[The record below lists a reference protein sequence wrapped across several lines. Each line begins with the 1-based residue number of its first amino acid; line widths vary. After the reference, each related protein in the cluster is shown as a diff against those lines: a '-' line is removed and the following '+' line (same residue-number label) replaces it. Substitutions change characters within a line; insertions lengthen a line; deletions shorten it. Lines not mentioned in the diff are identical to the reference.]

1 MVFALLDLHHLVP
14 VGVAAVLLAGTA
26 RLVDVGRDLL
36 VRGALAGLGSG
47 TVAYGLRQ
55 FLRAVG
61 GGYCCCNHAVLATV
75 GLLVAAAGWAVLL
88 VAIDGRVLD
97 LA

>member
-1 MVFALLDLHHLVP
+1 MVFALLDLQNLVP
-14 VGVAAVLLAGTA
+14 LAIAGVLLAGTA
-26 RLVDVGRDLL
+26 RLVDVGRDLM

-61 GGYCCCNHAVLATV
+61 GGYYCCNHAVFATV
-75 GLLVAAAGWAVLL
+75 GLLVAAAGWVVLL